1 MIIDHES
8 RFGEVGLF
16 RMFNV
21 ETDGK
26 GGTAMSPVRKPLWGF
41 TKRKLSRGEKA
52 ALQSE
57 DLALPPVRVGQ
68 PGSQE
73 RVAAYAAAIASGE
86 LLFEGSYRDEI
97 AENEEET
104 D

>member
-1 MIIDHES
+1 MKVNHED
-8 RFGEVGLF
+8 RFSEMELF

-26 GGTAMSPVRKPLWGF
+26 GGNAMSPVRKPLWGF

-57 DLALPPVRVGQ
+57 DLALPATRVGK

-73 RVAAYAAAIASGE
+73 RIQAYAKAIESGE
-86 LLFEGSYRDEI
+86 LLFETSYRDEV
-97 AENEEET
+97 ETET
-104 D
+104 DEN

>member
-1 MIIDHES
+1 MKITHEE

-26 GGTAMSPVRKPLWGF
+26 GGNALSPVRKPLWGLK
-41 TKRKLSRGEKA
+41 KRKLSRGEKA

-57 DLALPPVRVGQ
+57 DLALPPNKVGK

-73 RVAAYAAAIASGE
+73 RIAAYAKAIESGE
-86 LLFEGSYRDEI
+86 LLFESSYRDTCGED
-97 AENEEET
+97 EE
-104 D
+104 

>member
-1 MIIDHES
+1 MKITHEE

-26 GGTAMSPVRKPLWGF
+26 GGNAMSPVRKPLWGF

-57 DLALPPVRVGQ
+57 DLALPLNRVGK

-73 RVAAYAAAIASGE
+73 RIAAYAKAIESGE
-86 LLFEGSYRDEI
+86 LLFETSYRDEVVS
-97 AENEEET
+97 EDEE
-104 D
+104 

>member
-1 MIIDHES
+1 METRPEVI
-8 RFGEVGLF
+8 FGEMGLF

-21 ETDGK
+21 ECDGK
-26 GGTAMSPVRKPLWGF
+26 GGNAMSPVRKPLWGLK
-41 TKRKLSRGEKA
+41 KRKPSRGEKA

-57 DLALPPVRVGQ
+57 DLALPLNRVGK

-73 RVAAYAAAIASGE
+73 RIAAYAKAIESGE
-86 LLFEGSYRDEI
+86 LLFESSYRDEV
-97 AENEEET
+97 ESE

>member
-1 MIIDHES
+1 MKITHEE

-26 GGTAMSPVRKPLWGF
+26 GGTAMSPVRKPLWKIG
-41 TKRKLSRGEKA
+41 KRKLSRGEKA

-57 DLALPPVRVGQ
+57 DKALQVNRIGK
-68 PGSQE
+68 PGSVE
-73 RVAAYAAAIASGE
+73 RVEAYAKAIAEGRM
-86 LLFEGSYRDEI
+86 LFEDSYAD
-97 AENEEET
+97 AENC
-104 D
+104 DNDND